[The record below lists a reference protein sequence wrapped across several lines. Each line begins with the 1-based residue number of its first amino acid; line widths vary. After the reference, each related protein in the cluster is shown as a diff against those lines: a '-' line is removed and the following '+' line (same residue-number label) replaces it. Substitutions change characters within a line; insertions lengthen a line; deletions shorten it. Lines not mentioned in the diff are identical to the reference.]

1 MEQTEESSTMGTTLQ
16 IHLTKTCQRVNTIR
30 PISVTEF
37 NEAETEILRL
47 VQIKSYR
54 DELTRVTHS
63 EQPNCQ
69 RKTKSMKKSSSIY
82 KLDPILIFSA

>member
-1 MEQTEESSTMGTTLQ
+1 MEQTEEISTMGTTLQ

-37 NEAETEILRL
+37 NEAEREILRL

-54 DELTRVTHS
+54 DELTSVTHS
-63 EQPNCQ
+63 EQPNC
-69 RKTKSMKKSSSIY
+69 
-82 KLDPILIFSA
+82 